1 MEGGEAREGRERGEA
16 LSRGRAGGTMHLLG
30 RAGRSL
36 MEQLREQGES
46 ASPPQNQGTEE
57 V

>member
-1 MEGGEAREGRERGEA
+1 
-16 LSRGRAGGTMHLLG
+16 MHLLG